1 MLGIILLKE
10 NDMIDI
16 IRLIVI
22 TCLVSPIPI
31 LSIGK
36 SISMIVESNNKIKGE
51 YHDTTKSN

>member
-1 MLGIILLKE
+1 
-10 NDMIDI
+10 MIDI

-36 SISMIVESNNKIKGE
+36 AISMIIESNNKIKGE